1 MRMESS
7 DKVRAVVKNTVKK
20 KQSQGGEAATSFSH
34 LTRDTFQETLHTLHK
49 ECAELLELTKQQA
62 ADTKVQHE
70 RQLLEARSD
79 LKAAI
84 VELQQEKQRSV
95 ILLTFRIITIESA
108 QKSLELDNLKARVTV
123 LKAGGASFSSREDE
137 RHHKSVLQADRLQI
151 LLEEQ
156 RKENTIL
163 KTQLLQTLNQLYERE
178 ESLTTY
184 TKHQEDSFLPEQF
197 LECSASPLDDEE
209 GMLPDNMEH
218 QEDSFLPEQFLV
230 RSGSPLDD
238 EEGMLP
244 DNMEHQED
252 SFLPEQ
258 FLECSGSPLDDEEG
272 MLPDNMEHQEDSFL
286 PEQFLECSASPL
298 DDKEGML
305 PDNMEHQEDSFLP
318 EQFLGCSA
326 SPLDDEEGMLPDNM
340 EHQEDSFLPEQFLV
354 RSGSPLDDEEGML
367 PDNMEHQEDS
377 FLPEQFLECS
387 ASPLDDKEGMLPDNM
402 EHQEDSFL
410 PEQFLVRS
418 GSPLDDEEGMLPDNM
433 EHQEDSFL
441 PEQFLECSASPI
453 VKEEERMTS
462 DMSMVIAPVSEA
474 LFTNYSSALQTSPV
488 STLDPDSKD
497 ILSCSS
503 GPSLKTLCHPLAAQ
517 PKMADAKSLINNKK
531 RGGLIQR
538 VLKKTM
544 SLADK
549 KWSKAPLAPA
559 QFRTYFYSINTFCGV
574 LNLGGLHYY

>member
-49 ECAELLELTKQQA
+49 ECAELLELTKQQAEDDLARSSHILQLQIQIADKELQA

-230 RSGSPLDD
+230 R
-238 EEGMLP
+238 
-244 DNMEHQED
+244 
-252 SFLPEQ
+252 
-258 FLECSGSPLDDEEG
+258 SGSPLDDEEG